1 MLVIHAWRSGPCGA
15 AKLTVATD
23 IQPRATDSKRQSP
36 DFLFSEVPVGST
48 GLYTMVTQSTVR
60 HLFRLNPASPELSQY
75 IAMLATCV
83 STPNATIP
91 QVKSYS
97 DVVYFN
103 YYALGLSLLFTPA
116 SGYTPKSGLQLSD
129 LSNEQL
135 FLDSL
140 DIYNIPPQSSAS
152 CPRSKGTSSRTAEL
166 MFSSFPLYPLVFD
179 VGGETKDE
187 NGEVQTRPS
196 HLEITSRTTG
206 KDFVQCLGEP
216 DRKGGGA
223 GPSSGSIGIWCEWKR
238 DGIMIEF
245 GGDEAKGPQA
255 WERGK
260 DAVWKVITLFSSTSC
275 N

>member
-1 MLVIHAWRSGPCGA
+1 M
-15 AKLTVATD
+15 TT
-23 IQPRATDSKRQSP
+23 QSP
-36 DFLFSEVPVGST
+36 
-48 GLYTMVTQSTVR
+48 VR
-60 HLFRLNPASPELSQY
+60 HLFGLNPSSPELSQY
-75 IAMLATCV
+75 LVTLTTHV
-83 STPNATIP
+83 STPNPIIP

-97 DVVYFN
+97 DAVYLN

-116 SGYTPKSGLQLSD
+116 SDYKLKAGLELSE

-140 DIYNIPPQSSAS
+140 DIYNIPQSSAS
-152 CPRSKGTSSRTAEL
+152 GPRSKGTSSRTAEL

-179 VGGETKDE
+179 VGGEVKDKD
-187 NGEVQTRPS
+187 GEVQPRPS
-196 HLEITSRTTG
+196 HLEITSQTTG

-238 DGIMIEF
+238 DGIMVEF

-260 DAVWKVITLFSSTSC
+260 DSVWKVITLFSPTSC